1 MNWDDLNYE
10 KSYSAFD
17 CYGQSK
23 LAQVLFTIELEKRL
37 KGLLSNSPNIFINFT
52 TEKTNCKTS
61 KVPACVQCRCIQAW
75 LRLKSG
81 VKEKTRARA

>member
-37 KGLLSNSPNIFINFT
+37 KGLTFNLPNILINFST
-52 TEKTNCKTS
+52 DKVNCKI
-61 KVPACVQCRCIQAW
+61 V
-75 LRLKSG
+75 
-81 VKEKTRARA
+81 

>member
-37 KGLLSNSPNIFINFT
+37 KSIISFILSNLDI
-52 TEKTNCKTS
+52 
-61 KVPACVQCRCIQAW
+61 
-75 LRLKSG
+75 
-81 VKEKTRARA
+81 